1 MPTDQPRKV
10 LVVDDDELLRDFYV
24 KVIKGEGF
32 YAVSASN
39 GDEAIERLKESS
51 DFSLAIIDLLMPV
64 RTGWELIEF
73 MKDEASYKNIPI
85 IALTGLAASFDEFQK
100 VEEVCDAVMHK
111 GRFELSEFIET
122 INKLAS
128 S

>member
-1 MPTDQPRKV
+1 MSTDQPRKV
-10 LVVDDDELLRDFYV
+10 LVVDDDELLRVFYV
-24 KVIKGEGF
+24 KVINGEGF
-32 YAVSASN
+32 DAVSASN
-39 GDEAIERLKESS
+39 GDEAIALLKENPN
-51 DFSLAIIDLLMPV
+51 FSLAIIDLLMPV

-73 MKDEASYKNIPI
+73 MKGDSNYKDVPI

-111 GRFELSEFIET
+111 GRFELSEFIEA

-128 S
+128 P

>member
-1 MPTDQPRKV
+1 MSSEKSRQI

-24 KVIKGEGF
+24 KVIKGQGF
-32 YAVSASN
+32 NSVSASN
-39 GDEAIERLKESS
+39 GDEAIERLKEDA
-51 DFSLAIIDLLMPV
+51 DFSLAIIDLLMPI

-73 MKDEASYKNIPI
+73 MKDEPNYKDIPI
-85 IALTGLAASFDEFQK
+85 LALTGLAASFDEFQE

-111 GRFELSEFIET
+111 GRFELTEFIEA

-128 S
+128 P